1 MISTTET
8 AYEAFSQN
16 TLTPLWGKVP
26 NAALSLFAADCST
39 ALELPLAGSPV
50 SAGFP
55 SPAEDYIE
63 MALDLNKELIKNPE
77 ATFYARVRGHSM
89 KDACIQD
96 GDLLVIDKAQEPKD
110 GCVAVCAIDGEFT
123 LKRLA
128 VEKDGIYL
136 MPAND
141 EFKPIKITEENDFLV
156 WGIVAYVVHKVR

>member
-1 MISTTET
+1 MRLSRIHSAPALGFYTPDLTTE
-8 AYEAFSQN
+8 
-16 TLTPLWGKVP
+16 LV
-26 NAALSLFAADCST
+26 
-39 ALELPLAGSPV
+39 LPLAASPI

-55 SPAEDYIE
+55 SPAEE
-63 MALDLNKELIKNPE
+63 FFGLQLDLNEELIKHPE
-77 ATFYARVRGHSM
+77 ATFYARVKGHSM
-89 KDACIQD
+89 KDAGIQD

-128 VEKDGIYL
+128 VEKDSIYL

-156 WGIVAYVVHKVR
+156 WGIVAYVVHKVRKR

>member
-1 MISTTET
+1 MRLSRIHSAPALGFYTPDLTTEL
-8 AYEAFSQN
+8 A
-16 TLTPLWGKVP
+16 
-26 NAALSLFAADCST
+26 
-39 ALELPLAGSPV
+39 LPLAASPI

-55 SPAEDYIE
+55 SPAEE
-63 MALDLNKELIKNPE
+63 FFGLKLNLNDELIRHPE

-89 KDACIQD
+89 KDAGIQ
-96 GDLLVIDKAQEPKD
+96 
-110 GCVAVCAIDGEFT
+110 DGEFT

-156 WGIVAYVVHKVR
+156 WGVVAYVVHKVW

>member
-1 MISTTET
+1 MRLSHIHSGPVLDFYTPDFTTE
-8 AYEAFSQN
+8 
-16 TLTPLWGKVP
+16 LK
-26 NAALSLFAADCST
+26 
-39 ALELPLAGSPV
+39 LPLAASPI

-55 SPAEDYIE
+55 SPAEE
-63 MALDLNKELIKNPE
+63 FFGLKLNLNDELIRHPE

-89 KDACIQD
+89 KDAGIQD
-96 GDLLVIDKAQEPKD
+96 GDLLVIDKSQEPKD

-156 WGIVAYVVHKVR
+156 WGIVAYVVHKVRKR

>member
-1 MISTTET
+1 MRLSRIHSAPALGFYTPDLTTE
-8 AYEAFSQN
+8 
-16 TLTPLWGKVP
+16 LV
-26 NAALSLFAADCST
+26 
-39 ALELPLAGSPV
+39 LPLAASPI

-55 SPAEDYIE
+55 SPAEE
-63 MALDLNKELIKNPE
+63 FFGLQLNLNDELIKHPE

-89 KDACIQD
+89 KDAGIQD

-128 VEKDGIYL
+128 VEKDSIYL

-156 WGIVAYVVHKVR
+156 WGVVAYVVHKVRKK

>member
-1 MISTTET
+1 MMLSHIHSAPALVFSTPAFTTEL
-8 AYEAFSQN
+8 A
-16 TLTPLWGKVP
+16 
-26 NAALSLFAADCST
+26 
-39 ALELPLAGSPV
+39 LPLAASPI

-55 SPAEDYIE
+55 SPAEE
-63 MALDLNKELIKNPE
+63 FFGHKLDLNEELIKHPE

-89 KDACIQD
+89 KDAGIQD

-128 VEKDGIYL
+128 VEKDDIYL
-136 MPAND
+136 MPANN

-156 WGIVAYVVHKVR
+156 WGVVAYVVHKVR

>member
-1 MISTTET
+1 MRISRIHP
-8 AYEAFSQN
+8 ARLLHFY
-16 TLTPLWGKVP
+16 TLVFTNV
-26 NAALSLFAADCST
+26 
-39 ALELPLAGSPV
+39 LELPLAASPI

-55 SPAEDYIE
+55 SPAEE
-63 MALDLNKELIKNPE
+63 FFGLKLNLNDELIKHPE

-89 KDACIQD
+89 KDAGIQD

-128 VEKDGIYL
+128 VEKDSIYL

-156 WGIVAYVVHKVR
+156 WGIVAYVVHKVRKR

>member
-1 MISTTET
+1 MTFNLFSDRKCLVFKNNIHITTEL
-8 AYEAFSQN
+8 A
-16 TLTPLWGKVP
+16 
-26 NAALSLFAADCST
+26 
-39 ALELPLAGSPV
+39 LPLAASPI

-55 SPAEDYIE
+55 SPAEE
-63 MALDLNKELIKNPE
+63 FEGLKLNLNDELIKHPE

-89 KDACIQD
+89 KDAGIQD

-128 VEKDGIYL
+128 VAKDGIYL

-156 WGIVAYVVHKVR
+156 WGVVAYVVHKVRKR